1 MAAVDFAEGKV
12 WKKILAQSI
21 PLTLAQLVQ
30 LLYNVVDRVYLGHLE
45 GTGGMAL
52 TGVGLTFPIITLIMA
67 FTSLFGTGGSPLF
80 AMERG
85 AGDENKA
92 QTIMSNVFSML
103 IVTSL
108 VLIGICTIFEKP
120 ILYLFGASD
129 VSYQYAHAYLSI
141 YIIGTP
147 FTMLTTG
154 MNGFINAQ
162 GFPKKGMLTTIIGA
176 VLNLILD
183 PIFIFVFGMGVRG
196 AALATIISQCV
207 SAIWVLCFLIGKNAL
222 ITISIKKLRPQLE
235 IVKRV
240 MALGAAG
247 FIVSGTNA
255 FVQIACN
262 TTLHTYGGDLYVGIM
277 TVINSVREVSSLPI
291 GGICGG
297 AAPVISFNYG
307 AKKYNRVCD
316 GIKFS
321 ATTGIIYTFLVWGLV
336 NMIPKQLISL
346 FTNEP
351 DILAL
356 GVDSMKVYFFGFCFM
371 AFQFAGQSS
380 FQALG
385 YAKQSIF
392 FSLLRKAI
400 IVVPL
405 TFILPRLGMGVMG
418 VFWAEPISNV
428 IGGLAS
434 FLTMYFTVY
443 RKLRVA
449 ANSEI

>member
-1 MAAVDFAEGKV
+1 MSAVDFSEGKV
-12 WKKILAQSI
+12 WKKILVQSI

-30 LLYNVVDRVYLGHLE
+30 LLYNVIDRVYLGHLE
-45 GTGGMAL
+45 GTGAMAL
-52 TGVGLTFPIITLIMA
+52 TGVGLTFPIITIIMA
-67 FTSLFGTGGSPLF
+67 FTSLFGTGGSPIF

-85 AGDENKA
+85 AGDDDKA

-103 IVTSL
+103 VVTSFL
-108 VLIGICTIFEKP
+108 LITVCFIFEKP

-129 VSYQYAHAYLSI
+129 VSYKYAHEYLQI

-162 GFPKKGMLTTIIGA
+162 GFPKKGMFTTVIGA
-176 VLNLILD
+176 VMNIILD
-183 PIFIFVFGMGVRG
+183 PIFIFGFGMGVRG
-196 AALATIISQCV
+196 AALATIISQLL
-207 SAIWVLCFLIGKNAL
+207 SAIWVLTFLFGKTAL
-222 ITISIKKLRPQLE
+222 VTININKLKPQFDIIKS
-235 IVKRV
+235 V
-240 MALGAAG
+240 MALGTAG

-262 TTLHTYGGDLYVGIM
+262 ATLHKYGGDLYVGIM
-277 TVINSVREVSSLPI
+277 TVINSIREVVSLPI

-307 AKKYNRVCD
+307 AKRNDRVRE
-316 GIKFS
+316 GIRFS
-321 ATTGIIYTFLVWGLV
+321 ATAGIIYTFLVWGLV
-336 NMIPKQLISL
+336 NVIPKQLISL
-346 FTNEP
+346 FTSEP
-351 DILAL
+351 DILRL
-356 GVDSMKVYFFGFCFM
+356 GVDSMKAYFFGFCFM
-371 AFQFAGQSS
+371 AFQFAGQST

-405 TFILPRLGMGVMG
+405 TLLLPALGMGVKG

-443 RKLRVA
+443 RKLKDK
-449 ANSEI
+449 